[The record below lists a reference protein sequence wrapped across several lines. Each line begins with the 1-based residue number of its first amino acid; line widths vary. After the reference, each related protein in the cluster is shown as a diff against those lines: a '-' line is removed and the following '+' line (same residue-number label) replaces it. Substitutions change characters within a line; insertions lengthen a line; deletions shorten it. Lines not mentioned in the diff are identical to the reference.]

1 MPRFRP
7 LRSSASAPLTVDR
20 LREVLAETIRPAHF
34 FLAPTLDP
42 HWEHVAAEELN
53 WEIFRGQLL
62 DPAHTRLR
70 RTFESWKVYAQT
82 PEGERSGEPL
92 LALYLD
98 TGANELHVV
107 RALDS
112 YAWEGYDSGGNV
124 YRSRETRKWLR
135 ERVGTIRLDAFGQTA
150 ELIDELSC
158 QLFLAVVGT
167 SRLPLS
173 SIETPLPAFS
183 FGQLFYCYRPDAP
196 PEARPARG
204 WRAFV
209 ADMLI
214 PGLHP
219 REEAHWFETFLHV
232 VPVEEMRE
240 ATATFV
246 RRWTEL
252 GRTRG
257 ELPALLRSLF
267 NEVSLSPYTD
277 LVPKT
282 LAFVRAAVEESLLTI
297 ENSVDFLGFLLR
309 HIGRHL
315 TAYDLVIF
323 HHRGANYPDVLLLDA
338 VLAEYRNLLR
348 HRPDVYLD
356 GEGDDPGVRRTK
368 RVRRRALRQG
378 WLLRRRYEGHAVPD
392 LPTSPGENRRVL
404 PSSHPRVPTE
414 QIEQPARRSHFLY
427 EGDRL
432 VLLDGWERE
441 AVQQSFFDLDCDE
454 EWREMGLGLFLDR
467 PLGVG
472 KSVGEPDATL
482 LLSAEAFSATTAR
495 QRLHALAT
503 EIEVS
508 AQNEL
513 YLRLLARPP
522 IPGVPLESIGEALRP
537 GIVSLLDARLAAADF
552 VFLRSTPSSIR
563 ALFEQFDFT
572 PLAARFRLD
581 DVLRSESL
589 LLARSPTSDGLR
601 LYDRLLRVRME
612 LEVAVENGFASRG
625 GQEFPVLGLRVL
637 SVAETAAD
645 GETLPMQ
652 NLREKP
658 LPLAPRWTRVI
669 R

>member
-1 MPRFRP
+1 MMRFRLP
-7 LRSSASAPLTVDR
+7 RSSAPSPFISYGVQAV
-20 LREVLAETIRPAHF
+20 VAETFRPAHF
-34 FLAPTLDP
+34 FLSSQLDLE
-42 HWEHVAAEELN
+42 WEHVEAEELV

-62 DPAHTRLR
+62 DPAHTRQR

-98 TGANELHVV
+98 SGANELHVV
-107 RALDS
+107 RSLDS

-135 ERVGTIRLDAFGQTA
+135 ERVGTIALDAFGQTA
-150 ELIDELSC
+150 ELIDELAC

-173 SIETPLPAFS
+173 SLETPLPAFS
-183 FGQLFYCYRPDAP
+183 FGHLFYCYRPDAP
-196 PEARPARG
+196 PEARPARD

-219 REEAHWFETFLHV
+219 REEAHWFETFLHA

-240 ATATFV
+240 ASAIFV
-246 RRWTEL
+246 RRWTEC
-252 GRTRG
+252 GRTRA
-257 ELPALLRSLF
+257 ELPALLRLLF

-277 LVPKT
+277 LVDKT
-282 LAFVRAAVEESLLTI
+282 LAFLRAAVEESLLTI
-297 ENSVDFLGFLLR
+297 ENIVDFLSFLLR

-338 VLAEYRNLLR
+338 VLVEYRKLLR
-348 HRPDVYLD
+348 QRPGVYLD
-356 GEGDDPGVRRTK
+356 GEGDDAGVRRTK
-368 RVRRRALRQG
+368 RIRRRALRQG

-404 PSSHPRVPTE
+404 PSSHPRVSAE
-414 QIEQPARRSHFLY
+414 QIEQPARRSRFLY

-432 VLLDGWERE
+432 VLLDDSERE
-441 AVQQSFFDLDCDE
+441 ALRQSFVDLDCDE

-467 PLGVG
+467 PFGVG
-472 KSVGEPDATL
+472 KRVGEPDATL
-482 LLSAEAFSATTAR
+482 LLSAEAFSPSTAR

-503 EIEVS
+503 EIDVS
-508 AQNEL
+508 AHDEFFV
-513 YLRLLARPP
+513 RLLARPP
-522 IPGVPLESIGEALRP
+522 LSGVPLESIGEGLRP

-572 PLAARFRLD
+572 PLAALYRLE
-581 DVLRSESL
+581 DVLNSESL

-601 LYDRLLRVRME
+601 VHDRLLRVRME
-612 LEVAVENGFASRG
+612 LEIAVENGFSCRG
-625 GQEFPVLGLRVL
+625 GREFPVLGLRVL

-645 GETLPMQ
+645 GETLAIH
-652 NLREKP
+652 NLRDKP
-658 LPLAPRWTRVI
+658 VSLPPR
-669 R
+669 